1 MAYALRFS
9 SAMLRTNVT
18 SSSAEPQS
26 ARSLSTRGVVAF
38 RRRSLRNVE
47 SECGRTPKEV
57 LSGTFQNLRRAASTK
72 MSKRMSWRFAR
83 TTRDGRIGDRQES
96 AVLEDSAWQ
105 PIGDVALD
113 VMRSAALSAA
123 IAKMR

>member
-1 MAYALRFS
+1 
-9 SAMLRTNVT
+9 
-18 SSSAEPQS
+18 
-26 ARSLSTRGVVAF
+26 
-38 RRRSLRNVE
+38 
-47 SECGRTPKEV
+47 
-57 LSGTFQNLRRAASTK
+57 
-72 MSKRMSWRFAR
+72 MSWRFAR
-83 TTRDGRIGDRQES
+83 TIRDGRIGDRQES